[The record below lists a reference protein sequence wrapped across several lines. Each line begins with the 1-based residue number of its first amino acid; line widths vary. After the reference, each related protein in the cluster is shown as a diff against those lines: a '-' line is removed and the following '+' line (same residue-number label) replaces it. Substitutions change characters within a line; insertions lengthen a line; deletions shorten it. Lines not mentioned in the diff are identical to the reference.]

1 MSGGPDPAV
10 AYLDTHAAA
19 WLYAG
24 RGELFPEATRRVIG
38 EHALLISPAVF
49 LELEYLFEIGRTE
62 RPGAEVV
69 ADLGEQIGI
78 RLCDLPFAAVVRS
91 AAKQSWTRDPFDR
104 LIVGHAAARGALLIT
119 KDQTI
124 QEHYGRSVWSERP
137 ASRK

>member
-24 RGELFPEATRRVIG
+24 RAELFPEAARRVIDA
-38 EHALLISPAVF
+38 HALLVSPAVL

-62 RPGAEVV
+62 RPGIEVV
-69 ADLGEQIGI
+69 AELGEQIGI
-78 RLCDLPFAAVVRS
+78 RLCDLPFAEVARA

-104 LIVGHAAARGALLIT
+104 LIVGQAAARGALLVT
-119 KDQTI
+119 KDRAI
-124 QEHYGRSVWSERP
+124 HEHYGRSVWSDEPVR
-137 ASRK
+137 R